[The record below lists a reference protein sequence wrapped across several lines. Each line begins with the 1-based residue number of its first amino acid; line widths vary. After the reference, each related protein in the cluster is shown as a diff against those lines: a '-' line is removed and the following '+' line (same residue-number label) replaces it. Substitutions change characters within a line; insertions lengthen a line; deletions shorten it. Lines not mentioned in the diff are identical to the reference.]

1 MQNWAIEI
9 QNLSKIFGRKKVA
22 LDDIDLAVPEGSVF
36 GLMGPNG
43 AGKSTLIK
51 ILMGIIFPSSGTA
64 ALLGRDISNPSGELR
79 QDIAYVPEV
88 QNFYPS
94 FYVEDIL
101 GYCQRV
107 YPNWDKKRCKTLLKA
122 FDLPIED
129 RVRELSKGMK
139 TRLAHI
145 IALSIRPRLVIL
157 DEPGSGLDAVIK
169 QEFMRLYM
177 QEAASGAGIFF
188 STHNLH
194 ELERMADQVAVI
206 MKGKLLFQ
214 RSLDEWKANS
224 RKIQAIFPEGLPE
237 EIKDLPGLLRVETQ
251 GKVYSIVLGDHFT
264 ENLERI
270 KALKPQYMDTLDI
283 SLEDLFVYTMKKE
296 GYSHEIALLE

>member
-1 MQNWAIEI
+1 MQNWAIETR
-9 QNLSKIFGRKKVA
+9 NLSKVFGRKKVA
-22 LDDIDLAVPEGSVF
+22 LDGIDLAVPEGSVF

-64 ALLGRDISNPSGELR
+64 ALLGRDISNLSGELR
-79 QDIAYVPEV
+79 QNVAYVPEV

-107 YPNWDKKRCKTLLKA
+107 YPNWNNKRCKALLKA
-122 FDLPIED
+122 FDLPVGD

-145 IALSIRPRLVIL
+145 IALSIRPRLMIL

-169 QEFMRLYM
+169 QEFMRLLM
-177 QEAASGAGIFF
+177 QEAASGASIFF

-194 ELERMADQVAVI
+194 ELERMAEVVAVI

-214 RSLDEWKANS
+214 RSLDEWKASS
-224 RKIQAIFPEGLPE
+224 RKIQAIFPKGLPD
-237 EIKDLPGLLRVETQ
+237 EIKDLPGLLRVEAQ

-264 ENLERI
+264 ESLEII
-270 KALKPQYMDTLDI
+270 KALEPEYMDTLDI

-296 GYSHEIALLE
+296 GYSHEAALLE